1 MWLATLLLPLLLPAA
16 AAFVP
21 TAFRAAAVTRRDPA
35 CRATSL
41 PVCSESRA
49 CGAAGVLDLA
59 RAVVARAEEEAR
71 VATAAREAEESRAM
85 EQAQAVLLLA
95 SLSEM
100 EAGEATLAEHARLVE
115 AAQARVNE
123 TLALAPSPSPG
134 PILHPDPSP
143 NPSPDPSTGGG
154 GECGGGAD

>member
-1 MWLATLLLPLLLPAA
+1 MRLATLLPLLLPAA

-21 TAFRAAAVTRRDPA
+21 TAFRAAAVTRREA

-41 PVCSESRA
+41 PVCSEARA

-115 AAQARVNE
+115 AAQARAD
-123 TLALAPSPSPG
+123 AL
-134 PILHPDPSP
+134 I
-143 NPSPDPSTGGG
+143 
-154 GECGGGAD
+154 

>member
-1 MWLATLLLPLLLPAA
+1 MRLATLLPLLLPAA

-21 TAFRAAAVTRRDPA
+21 AAFRAAAVTRRDPA

-100 EAGEATLAEHARLVE
+100 EAGEVTLAEHARLVA
-115 AAQARVNE
+115 AAQARAD
-123 TLALAPSPSPG
+123 AL
-134 PILHPDPSP
+134 
-143 NPSPDPSTGGG
+143 T
-154 GECGGGAD
+154 

>member
-1 MWLATLLLPLLLPAA
+1 MRLAPLLLPLLLPAA

-115 AAQARVNE
+115 AAQARAD
-123 TLALAPSPSPG
+123 AL
-134 PILHPDPSP
+134 I
-143 NPSPDPSTGGG
+143 
-154 GECGGGAD
+154 